1 VKEEGADTELEIPLD
16 PELGPAA
23 PGAALAFEAGAVD
36 RTERRRRAD
45 RAIAKLAW
53 PAVVSQVLATSVS
66 LIDLWMLGRLGTQ
79 AVAVAGYTSQYYQL
93 AQAALLGLSVAC
105 VALMSR
111 ALGAGDP
118 ARARSAF
125 SASLALAIGSAA
137 LIGAASLAFPRQFL
151 LVLGAKPEIAEM
163 AVPYFR
169 FTLGSTVFFAASL
182 TIESA
187 FRSTRNTA
195 VPLLIATGVTGAKLF
210 LNGLLIFGWLGAP
223 ALGLAGAG
231 AATLASQTV
240 GTALF
245 FAMSRRR
252 GRAET
257 PAVRL
262 SRADFAGARAL
273 LRDTT
278 RISWPAAGERIL
290 INSALFIYFRVLSS
304 YGPAA
309 IAAYTVGV
317 RLLAFSWTI
326 PTGISIAASTLVGQA
341 LGARDKRLAAR
352 AGWRAAR
359 LSLLFSL
366 PLFVVFALLRTT
378 LAESFTRDPEVLP
391 QLESFMIL
399 LGIAQPFLS
408 LHFTLS
414 GALRGAGDTT
424 TPLWSAIF
432 GNWIFRVP
440 LALIVVSLHA
450 PVVWVWGTV
459 VFDHV
464 TRAVWLTW
472 SFRREKWA
480 SNLGATTARR
490 AA

>member
-1 VKEEGADTELEIPLD
+1 MEGLGEETELEVPLE
-16 PELGPAA
+16 PELGPALPSA
-23 PGAALAFEAGAVD
+23 GLAYEAGAPS
-36 RTERRRRAD
+36 RAERRRRAD
-45 RAIAKLAW
+45 RDILRLAW
-53 PAVVSQVLATSVS
+53 PAVVSQLLATSVS
-66 LIDLWMLGRLGTQ
+66 VIDLWMLGRLGTT

-105 VALMSR
+105 IALMSR

-118 ARARSAF
+118 ARARRAF
-125 SASLALAIGSAA
+125 AASLGLAVGSAA
-137 LIGAASLAFPRQFL
+137 VISAASLLFPREFL
-151 LVLGAKPEIAEM
+151 GVLGARPEVAEM

-169 FTLGSTVFFAASL
+169 FTLGATVFFAASL
-182 TIESA
+182 TVESA
-187 FRSTRNTA
+187 FRSARNTA
-195 VPLLIATGVTGAKLF
+195 VPLLIASGITVVKLA
-210 LNGLLIFGWLGAP
+210 LNALLIFGAWGFP
-223 ALGLAGAG
+223 AWGLAGAG
-231 AATLASQTV
+231 AATLGAQVV
-240 GTALF
+240 GIVLF
-245 FAMSRRR
+245 AAVARRR
-252 GRAET
+252 GRPES

-262 SRADFAGARAL
+262 SRADFAGAFGL
-273 LRDTT
+273 LAETA

-290 INSALFIYFRVLSS
+290 INAALFIYFRVLSS

-317 RLLAFSWTI
+317 RLLAFSWTA

-341 LGARDKRLAAR
+341 LGASDARLAAR

-359 LSLLFSL
+359 LSLLASL

-378 LAESFTRDPEVLP
+378 LAESFTHDPEVIP

-399 LGIAQPFLS
+399 LGAAQPFLS
-408 LHFTLS
+408 VHFTLS

-440 LALIVVSLHA
+440 LALGVVHLHL

-472 SFRREKWA
+472 SFRRERWA
-480 SNLGATTARR
+480 RNLGASAQR